1 MKEYLAGFDIGA
13 TKLALVIAD
22 RDGNIAHRL
31 REKIDIASGHFADYK
46 DSLAYLG
53 IGDQMKS
60 LLRRAMK
67 EAGID
72 NVAALGIGSA
82 GPLKDDDIRDS
93 TNIRPIHRPE
103 STLAQPLYIPLV
115 QPLEEEF
122 GIPVRLANDCV
133 AAVLGEVYYGVGK
146 DAKDKSDLYL
156 VYVTLSTGLGGGV
169 WDGGHL
175 LTGKQGN
182 AAEVGHFFVK
192 KDGLKCGCGNH
203 GCAEAYCS
211 GTGIANNTRARLI
224 NGKLQ
229 LGEDYGAIL
238 TELIRE
244 GAVKDRRFQNREP
257 TKSEL
262 LEFITS
268 PLVFAAAEAGDRL
281 AQSVIGEAC
290 YFGGIAFADI
300 ANAYDPQIITVGG
313 TLALEHSEI
322 LEPMKIEMHKHLN
335 VEAPEVLLTPLGYD
349 AVIYG
354 AIALAQEAQGKNKP

>member
-1 MKEYLAGFDIGA
+1 MKEYFAGFDIGA

-53 IGDQMKS
+53 VGNQMKC

-82 GPLKDDDIRDS
+82 GPLKDGDIRDS

-103 STLAQPLYIPLV
+103 PTLAQPLYIPLV

-122 GIPVRLANDCV
+122 GIPVRVANDCV

-175 LTGKQGN
+175 LIGKQGN
-182 AAEVGHFFVK
+182 AAEVGHFFAK
-192 KDGLKCGCGNH
+192 KDGLKCGCGNL
-203 GCAEAYCS
+203 GCVESYCS
-211 GTGIANNTRARLI
+211 GTGIANNAKEHLRSQPANLKEGPGSVLRKLAWEQAR
-224 NGKLQ
+224 KDARFE
-229 LGEDYGAIL
+229 GEDPSDSSG
-238 TELIRE
+238 
-244 GAVKDRRFQNREP
+244 
-257 TKSEL
+257 
-262 LEFITS
+262 LERVTAA
-268 PLVFAAAEAGDRL
+268 LVFAAAEAGDRL

-290 YFGGIAFADI
+290 YYGGIAFANI

-313 TLALEHSEI
+313 TLVLEHPEI
-322 LEPMKIEMHKHLN
+322 LEPMQREMLKHIN
-335 VEAPEVLLTPLGYD
+335 VEAPEVLLTPLGD
-349 AVIYG
+349 EVVEYG
-354 AIALAQEAQGKNKP
+354 TIVLAQQAAGLQS

>member
-1 MKEYLAGFDIGA
+1 MNTFLAGFDIGA
-13 TKLALVIAD
+13 TKVAFVIAD
-22 RDGNIAHRL
+22 GNGTIIYRS
-31 REKIDIASGHFADYK
+31 REKTEVISDRFVEYEDGI
-46 DSLAYLG
+46 AYLG
-53 IGDQMKS
+53 IADQMIGM
-60 LLRRAMK
+60 LRQGMSQK
-67 EAGID
+67 GID
-72 NVAALGIGSA
+72 TIDAIEIDSA
-82 GPLKDDDIRDS
+82 GPLKDGEIRDS

-211 GTGIANNTRARLI
+211 GTGIANNARARLI

-262 LEFITS
+262 LEFVTS

-349 AVIYG
+349 VAVYG
-354 AIALAQEAQGKNKP
+354 TIALAQEAQGKNKP